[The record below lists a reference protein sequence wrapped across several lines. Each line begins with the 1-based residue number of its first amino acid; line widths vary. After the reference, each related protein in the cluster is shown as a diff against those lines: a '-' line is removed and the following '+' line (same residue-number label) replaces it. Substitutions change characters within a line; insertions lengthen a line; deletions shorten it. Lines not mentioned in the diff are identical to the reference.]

1 MASACELRRMSH
13 DEPWAG
19 SEPYNILDWD
29 GPEEDANPLYW
40 GTPKKVLNVACVSI
54 FNFLTPLGSAMFAP
68 GVTQVMEQFHSTSKP
83 LSSFVVSVYL
93 LGFAFGP

>member
-1 MASACELRRMSH
+1 MLRELTSITISVEPAPLTLAQANQGRFASPQMASACELRRMSH

-54 FNFLTPLGSAMFAP
+54 FNFLT
-68 GVTQVMEQFHSTSKP
+68 
-83 LSSFVVSVYL
+83 
-93 LGFAFGP
+93 